1 MNRTGADD
9 DQQPVVLAV
18 QARANLITRV
28 GDDFLSLISQREFS
42 EHLRG
47 RGQRLQLQYAAVMM
61 RLTPT

>member
-1 MNRTGADD
+1 MTNSL
-9 DQQPVVLAV
+9 VLAV

-42 EHLRG
+42 EHLAGVGSGSNSNTR
-47 RGQRLQLQYAAVMM
+47 RLMM